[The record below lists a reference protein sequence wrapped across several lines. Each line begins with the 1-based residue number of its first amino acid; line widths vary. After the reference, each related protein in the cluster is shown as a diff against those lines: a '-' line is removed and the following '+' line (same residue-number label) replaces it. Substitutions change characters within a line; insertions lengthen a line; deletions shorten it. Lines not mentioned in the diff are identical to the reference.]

1 MSLTTLNAFQQGGP
15 VLDKLKQLWEGI
27 RSKADDPNLG
37 YIGASMLPGVGEAT
51 DLVEIGAGLQDR
63 SPGRVGL
70 GIAGLMLPFVGAAG
84 LKKVGPKLKSGFFRL
99 SSEIEDQKEL
109 RKMWEDA
116 NLDYDAAVARGVE
129 DLEINSPE
137 WKAQQART
145 SASYE
150 RYDKLTRELD
160 AIEEASPEHLYVT
173 DRFMDHDDAMN
184 PYMNDLRLKEGT
196 EEYWDY
202 LYDNAIARAASSL
215 DDVGLDINKL
225 LGRNVY

>member
-1 MSLTTLNAFQQGGP
+1 MSLTTLNAYQQGGP
-15 VLDKLKQLWEGI
+15 ILDKLKQLWGGI
-27 RSKADDPNLG
+27 RSKADDPSLG
-37 YIGASMLPGVGEAT
+37 YIGASMLPPPLGEAT

-84 LKKVGPKLKSGFFRL
+84 LKKVGPKLKKAL
-99 SSEIEDQKEL
+99 KEK
-109 RKMWEDA
+109 KM
-116 NLDYDAAVARGVE
+116 VE
-129 DLEINSPE
+129 DLEVGSP
-137 WKAQQART
+137 KRVAREAREARA

-160 AIEEASPEHLYVT
+160 AIEEASPEYLYVT
-173 DRFMDHDDAMN
+173 DRFMDHADAMD
-184 PYMNDLRLKEGT
+184 PHMNDLRLKEGT

-225 LGRNVY
+225 LGRIVY

>member
-1 MSLTTLNAFQQGGP
+1 MSLTNLNAYQQGGP
-15 VLDKLKQLWEGI
+15 ILDKLKQLWGGI
-27 RSKADDPNLG
+27 RRKADDPSLG
-37 YIGASMLPGVGEAT
+37 YIGASMLPGIGEAT
-51 DLVEIGAGLQDR
+51 DLVEIGAGVQDR

-84 LKKVGPKLKSGFFRL
+84 LKKVGPKLKKAL
-99 SSEIEDQKEL
+99 KEK
-109 RKMWEDA
+109 KM
-116 NLDYDAAVARGVE
+116 VE
-129 DLEINSPE
+129 DLEVGSPKWVARE
-137 WKAQQART
+137 ART

-215 DDVGLDINKL
+215 DDAGLDINKL
-225 LGRNVY
+225 LGRIVY

>member
-1 MSLTTLNAFQQGGP
+1 MSLTSLNAYQQGGP

-27 RSKADDPNLG
+27 RSKADDPSLG
-37 YIGASMLPGVGEAT
+37 YIGASMLPGIGEAT

-84 LKKVGPKLKSGFFRL
+84 LKKVGPKLKKAL
-99 SSEIEDQKEL
+99 KEK
-109 RKMWEDA
+109 KM
-116 NLDYDAAVARGVE
+116 VE
-129 DLEINSPE
+129 DLEVGSPE
-137 WKAQQART
+137 WVAREARV

-150 RYDKLTRELD
+150 RYDKLTKELD
-160 AIEEASPEHLYVT
+160 AIEEAMPEADLYLS
-173 DRFMDHDDAMN
+173 DRFMDHADAMD

-202 LYDNAIARAASSL
+202 LYHNAIARAAGGAE
-215 DDVGLDINKL
+215 DVGLDINKL

>member
-1 MSLTTLNAFQQGGP
+1 MSITSLNAYQQGGP
-15 VLDKLKQLWEGI
+15 ILGKLKDLWG
-27 RSKADDPNLG
+27 RARGLADDPSLG
-37 YIGASMLPGVGEAT
+37 YMGASMLPGIGEYT

-84 LKKVGPKLKSGFFRL
+84 LKKVGPKLKKAL
-99 SSEIEDQKEL
+99 KEK
-109 RKMWEDA
+109 KM
-116 NLDYDAAVARGVE
+116 VE
-129 DLEINSPE
+129 DLEVGSP
-137 WKAQQART
+137 KRVAREAREARA

-160 AIEEASPEHLYVT
+160 AIEEASPEYLYVT
-173 DRFMDHDDAMN
+173 DRFMDHADAMD
-184 PYMNDLRLKEGT
+184 PHMNDLRLKEGT

-225 LGRNVY
+225 LGRIVY